1 MEIEV
6 KETEPCK
13 LSIHYV
19 ADAEAIFN
27 KRSQVIDQFKK
38 APVPGFRPGKASV
51 DAIKM
56 HYREQIEESLKRAL
70 AEDAYHNTLFEK
82 KLKPHGA
89 PRFNSL
95 MMADGKF
102 TCEFDLFI
110 KPPFDLAPFRDL
122 EIPKPHDTQ
131 NSDFM
136 TEAMMQDLRVRFGDV
151 MPYVDSDFVQGGDN
165 VILDYEG
172 FIDGEKVEGLS
183 ATGEMLT
190 VGKSQ
195 LSVFD
200 DNILGMKM
208 GEVREF
214 DMVVPDNGL
223 PSLAGKTVHLKVT
236 LNMGSKTL
244 PCPLDDNLA
253 QRLGKKDFA
262 ELREYVAGMAVA
274 RASQAAQMAT
284 NEAVARRLLADNTV
298 DVPPWLSL
306 SEAQYLVHQA
316 KLDWNTLSDIDKE
329 KYLSVAEQNVKL
341 ALVLDKV
348 RESDVQAQLTDQEV
362 FEIVKQNLAKT
373 NVQTSL
379 DDVIKEMNRTGYLQI
394 LFSRIR
400 DEHTLDYIVK
410 SARFI
415 E

>member
-13 LSIHYV
+13 LSVHYV

-38 APVPGFRPGKASV
+38 APVPGCRPGKASV

-95 MMADGKF
+95 MMVDGKF
-102 TCEFDLFI
+102 TCDFDLFI
-110 KPPFDLAPFRDL
+110 KPPFELAPFRGL
-122 EIPKPHDTQ
+122 EIPKPHDAQ

-136 TEAMMQDLRVRFGDV
+136 AEAMLQDLRVRFGDV
-151 MPYVDSDFVQGGDN
+151 TPYVDSDFVQGGDN

-172 FIDGEKVEGLS
+172 FIDGERVEGLS
-183 ATGEMLT
+183 ASGEMLT
-190 VGKSQ
+190 VGKSH

-200 DNILGMKM
+200 DNLLGMKM

-236 LNMGSKTL
+236 VNMGSKTL
-244 PCPLDDNLA
+244 PCPLDDSLA
-253 QRLGKKDFA
+253 QRLGKKDFP
-262 ELREYVAGMAVA
+262 ELREYVYGMAVA
-274 RASQAAQMAT
+274 RGSQAAQMAT
-284 NEAVARRLLADNTV
+284 NEAVARRLLADNSV
-298 DVPPWLSL
+298 NVPTWLSV

-316 KLDWNTLSDIDKE
+316 KLDWNTIGDIDKE

-341 ALVLDKV
+341 ALILDKV
-348 RESDVQAQLTDQEV
+348 RESEVEAQLSDQEV
-362 FEIVKQNLAKT
+362 FEIIKQNLAKT
-373 NVQTSL
+373 QVQTNL

-410 SARFI
+410 SVRI
-415 E
+415 VE